1 MPTLAD
7 IYSAA
12 DSFKRRLTDAAS
24 NPSGALSQM
33 LGYANDR
40 ARAWNEQSAQ
50 NAQQSMQTGEFITP
64 QDRQIAA
71 QLAESYNPA
80 GITFQT
86 GKPITFPF
94 IKNTEKA
101 PKLQGFGQDIEPHGN
116 YVLSGHDVDVNKLPP
131 KWVSGEMEF
140 KNPLVIDWGK
150 SGLYSEPDNWKQVLA
165 NQYGKKGKS
174 LSKAIAKEGYDGI
187 VTTRDGQPSEIVDLS
202 SFVTKKPQDY
212 GYRGSHTAPGPD
224 FGAPLHDLT
233 GGGQMY
239 PSDVYSASASRIYGT
254 GYPQADREAF
264 DLAKRVRG
272 NPNAEVTMYRAVPK
286 DESIKSINPGDWVSL
301 SKSYA
306 QNHGESVLGKDYKI
320 ISQKVKAKD
329 LWTNADSIHEFG
341 YHPSND

>member
-12 DSFKRRLTDAAS
+12 DSFKRRLTDVVS
-24 NPSGALSQM
+24 NPLTSAQQM

-40 ARAWNEQSAQ
+40 ARGLRQDIGQS
-50 NAQQSMQTGEFITP
+50 AQQSMQTGEFITP
-64 QDRQIAA
+64 QDKVMAA
-71 QLAESYNPA
+71 QLAEAYNPVGMVSFA
-80 GITFQT
+80 RGE
-86 GKPITFPF
+86 KPIQSAVVK
-94 IKNTEKA
+94 IGD
-101 PKLQGFGQDIEPHGN
+101 KLFMGRTHGDALN
-116 YVLSGHDVDVNKLPP
+116 R
-131 KWVSGEMEF
+131 
-140 KNPLVIDWGK
+140 
-150 SGLYSEPDNWKQVLA
+150 
-165 NQYGKKGKS
+165 
-174 LSKAIAKEGYDGI
+174 AIYEGVVRKEGGKYIYPKDQDLNMDLFLTKEGNLI
-187 VTTRDGQPSEIVDLS
+187 DRWGAYFDHDIGASETAIEKGLMQNNPSWSATLDEFS
-202 SFVTKKPQDY
+202 KRNQTQKPQEY
-212 GYRGSHTAPGPD
+212 GYRGEHKAPGPD

-272 NPNAEVTMYRAVPK
+272 NPNAQVTMYRAVPK

>member
-12 DSFKRRLTDAAS
+12 DSFKRRLYDTAS
-24 NPSGALSQM
+24 NPLTSAQQM
-33 LGYANDR
+33 LGYAVDR
-40 ARAWNEQSAQ
+40 ARAWNERSAQ
-50 NAQQSMQTGEFITP
+50 AANESMQTGEFVTP
-64 QDRQIAA
+64 QDRIMAL
-71 QLAESYNPA
+71 QLAEGYNPV
-80 GITFQT
+80 GMTV
-86 GKPITFPF
+86 K
-94 IKNTEKA
+94 
-101 PKLQGFGQDIEPHGN
+101 
-116 YVLSGHDVDVNKLPP
+116 
-131 KWVSGEMEF
+131 
-140 KNPLVIDWGK
+140 
-150 SGLYSEPDNWKQVLA
+150 YS
-165 NQYGKKGKS
+165 
-174 LSKAIAKEGYDGI
+174 
-187 VTTRDGQPSEIVDLS
+187 
-202 SFVTKKPQDY
+202 
-212 GYRGSHTAPGPD
+212 YRGSHTAPGPD